1 MTVSEYGDKT
11 VFTHKG
17 ETAMLTALSIDRL
30 TAGEKD
36 RIVADGDGLCLIVR
50 KSGRKTWLV
59 RVWIDGKEKRIT
71 LGDYPAIT
79 LSTARIQRDE
89 IKSRIRSGMPAL
101 GGLDKVPFATV
112 AREWLALKTSQWVP
126 KYAQTVTYRVEHYL
140 IPALGTVSIGTITR
154 QRATDFLLTLA
165 RRGTIVTA
173 RRCGEILT
181 SIADYAIERGYID
194 HHPLQN
200 LTRVLPTHTPEHFE
214 HATRPEDFGALLNA
228 IDGITSPITRA
239 ALQITAL
246 CFVRVGELLAARWSE
261 IDLDTALWIIPADH
275 TKRKREH
282 AVPLARQ
289 AVAVLCQLKE
299 YERIHV
305 YSGRDDLSKLFV
317 FPAQRP
323 RTSANTPITE
333 AAMLK
338 ALKVLCWEAA
348 KEGRVIPAT
357 TVHGFRHTASTLLH
371 GMGENTLWIE
381 KQLAHLDPNKIRA
394 VYNSYE
400 FLDERRGMMQRYAD
414 YLDALKA
421 NMPEP
426 SKPQI

>member
-1 MTVSEYGDKT
+1 M
-11 VFTHKG
+11 FTAF
-17 ETAMLTALSIDRL
+17 TAERL
-30 TAGEKD
+30 KPGEKD
-36 RIVADGDGLCLIVR
+36 RLEADSDGLYLRVR
-50 KSGRKTWLV
+50 KTGRKTWLV
-59 RVWIDGKEKRIT
+59 RYWQNGKERRLSI
-71 LGDYPAIT
+71 GDYPAVS
-79 LSTARIQRDE
+79 LAAARTRRDE
-89 IKSRIRSGMPAL
+89 IKARVRSGMPAQ
-101 GGLDKVPFATV
+101 GAPDRIPFETV
-112 AREWLALKTSQWVP
+112 AAEWLALKSPNWAP
-126 KYAQTVTYRVEHYL
+126 KYAQTVAYRVEHYI
-140 IPALGTVSIGTITR
+140 IPALGSVPVGTVTR
-154 QRATDFLLTLA
+154 QRATDFLLAIA
-165 RRGTIVTA
+165 RHGTVVTA
-173 RRCGEILT
+173 RRCGELLT
-181 SIADYAIERGYID
+181 AIADYAIERGYIE

-200 LTRVLPTHTPEHFE
+200 LTRVLPSHTPEHFE
-214 HATRPEDFGALLNA
+214 HTQHPEDFGALLNA

-261 IDLDTALWIIPADH
+261 IDLAAALWIIPADH

-289 AVAVLCQLKE
+289 AVAVLRQLKE

-305 YSGRDDLSKLFV
+305 YLDRDDLSKLFV
-317 FPAQRP
+317 FPAKRP

-338 ALKVLCWEAA
+338 ALKVLCWKAA

-426 SKPQI
+426 SKTQI